1 MSSTS
6 CTIAAGLLM
15 TGLFPLVAPDKDI
28 EKVLHHNQLK
38 VYEKVVKERA
48 GIYITGS
55 ILGLALAI
63 LLKPKHPCAF
73 ITISMGIA
81 ILYYS
86 LSPKTISMLNHLT
99 TREQID
105 FWTKKYKSM
114 QQTYYWLF
122 AIGLLIGA
130 FVYLNSWL
138 SLEYFE

>member
-1 MSSTS
+1 MTTSTS

-15 TGLFPLVAPDKDI
+15 TGLFPLVAPDSDI
-28 EKVLHHNQLK
+28 KKVLHNNQLK

-48 GIYITGS
+48 GIYIAGS

-63 LLKPKHPCAF
+63 LLKPKNHCMF
-73 ITISMGIA
+73 ITISMGVA
-81 ILYYS
+81 ILYYL
-86 LSPKTISMLNHLT
+86 LSPKSIWMLNHLT

-122 AIGLLIGA
+122 AVGLLLGVII
-130 FVYLNSWL
+130 
-138 SLEYFE
+138 